1 MPSNK
6 TPFSSRSRYDQVTIC
21 PCCGIKFAGD
31 FGNGCDGCGARSV
44 GEPLPKPEH
53 ELPSYGRALLLVT
66 IGVLMVGTFL
76 AQVFFALLKHLPL
89 SISFSSIFWSFANAG
104 QTAAWRMKWVMIPA
118 TMLILITGR
127 KIYRSIQR
135 EPDRFCGL
143 RYARRGFATAVM
155 VCIVTAFFLLVSVP
169 ARLEN
174 RRLSID
180 AAYNAHVLRLD
191 RAFLEYGI
199 RYHTLPSDPQDLL
212 KALPDPDGS
221 LAAALSEK
229 EIGPLGPGAYKPSG
243 ADLAALPQR
252 KPRPLQGLVIRNAS
266 VDAASDDTLPAGWS
280 LTNYELRLAGP
291 DKIVGT
297 EDDLIV
303 RDGVIT
309 KASEAGPGVIGST
322 ASSNALKR

>member
-1 MPSNK
+1 M
-6 TPFSSRSRYDQVTIC
+6 TIC
-21 PCCGIKFAGD
+21 PCCGVKSVGYF
-31 FGNGCDGCGARSV
+31 NDGCNACGAQSV
-44 GEPLPKPEH
+44 GEPLPRPEH
-53 ELPSYGRALLLVT
+53 ELPSYGRALVLVAMST
-66 IGVLMVGTFL
+66 SMVGMFVGQL
-76 AQVFFALLKHLPL
+76 VLGFLKHLPG
-89 SISFSSIFWSFANAG
+89 SFSFSSFFWSFANAG
-104 QTAAWRMKWVMIPA
+104 QTAAWRIKWGMIPA
-118 TMLILITGR
+118 TMLVLVAGR
-127 KIYRSIQR
+127 KLYTSILSDA
-135 EPDRFCGL
+135 DRFCGE
-143 RYARRGFATAVM
+143 RYARQGLRAAVA
-155 VCIVTAFFLLVSVP
+155 VCILTGFFLVVSVP
-169 ARLEN
+169 GRLEN
-174 RRLSID
+174 RRLSIE
-180 AAYNAHVLRLD
+180 AGYYAHVHRLD

-212 KALPDPDGS
+212 KGLPDPDGS
-221 LAAALSEK
+221 LAAALNER

-243 ADLAALPQR
+243 SDLAALPQR

-266 VDAASDDTLPAGWS
+266 VDAPSDDALPAGWS